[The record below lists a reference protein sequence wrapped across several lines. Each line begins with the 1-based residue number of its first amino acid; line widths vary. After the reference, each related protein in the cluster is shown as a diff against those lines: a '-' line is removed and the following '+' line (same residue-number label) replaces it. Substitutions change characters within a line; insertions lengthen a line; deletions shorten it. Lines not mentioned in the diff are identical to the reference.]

1 MSKNSR
7 KRARHNKAQKRVGL
21 TVGIIGAL
29 VAFAGACILAV
40 VLVCTS
46 WLQNLPDY
54 SNIDLYAKSGYST
67 IYASDRTTVLGK
79 ITLENRIEVA
89 RNEVS
94 DYVVNGT
101 VATEDERFYQHN
113 GVDIMGV
120 GRAVINNL
128 TGRAREGASTIT
140 QQLVRNTVL
149 LDEMSSI
156 TVERKVREMYIALKV
171 EQEYTKDQILMM
183 YLNVINYGD
192 GNYGIETAAQDYF
205 GCSASELTLAQS
217 AMLVGIP
224 QSPNA
229 NNPREHYD
237 TALERAHLVLRR
249 MLSNGYI
256 SQEEY
261 DQAVSEK
268 PKLYKHKSNEDN
280 FNSNLAPYFVD
291 YVKQLLQT
299 DEFNISE
306 LSQGGLSIYTTLD
319 PKAQKAANKAVKEGM
334 AQYDSDMDASLTS
347 IDPSTGNIVAMV
359 GGKNYKKNQFNLAT
373 QMSRQAGSS
382 FKTFTLIAAM
392 GEGVSPDTY
401 IDSSSPAEITPTW
414 TVSNSEGEGSGN
426 ITLRSATTYSVN
438 TVYARLAHGIGAQCI
453 VDTAKAMGITSE
465 LQPYE
470 SICLGAQGVNTLEM
484 ASAYATL
491 AAGGVYHKPT
501 AVLSVVDTRGNE
513 VYNSGVNEGEQVISA
528 AIAQEATNIL
538 KTVVEYGTGTS
549 ASLWCGQEAAGK
561 TGTSEN
567 GRDLWFCGITPQYS
581 TAVWSGYRE
590 EQSTYL
596 YGGSTCAPI
605 WRAYTDA
612 VLEGAE
618 LEEFP
623 TTDETVTYKDGW
635 DFAESYGSDDAY
647 DSEEEKAAEEETEEK
662 NASEESKEKD
672 NDSSGKTDN
681 NKKNDSSG
689 KKDSG
694 KIDPA
699 PKPTPDPEPDPDS
712 GTDEEG

>member
-1 MSKNSR
+1 MSKHSR
-7 KRARHNKAQKRVGL
+7 RRARHSKAQKRTGWLTGIVGAI
-21 TVGIIGAL
+21 VAL
-29 VAFAGACILAV
+29 VVGCVLAV
-40 VLVCTS
+40 VIACS
-46 WLQNLPDY
+46 AWLQNLPDY

-67 IYASDRTTVLGK
+67 IYAADRQTELAK

-89 RNEVS
+89 PNEVS
-94 DYVVNGT
+94 HYVLDGT
-101 VATEDERFYQHN
+101 VATEDERFYYHN
-113 GVDIMGV
+113 GVDLMGI
-120 GRAVINNL
+120 GRAVITNI
-128 TGRAREGASTIT
+128 TGSGREGASTIT

-149 LDEMSSI
+149 LDEMNDI

-183 YLNVINYGD
+183 YINVINYGD
-192 GNYGIETAAQDYF
+192 GNYGIETAAEDYF
-205 GCSASELTLAQS
+205 GCTANELTLAQA

-229 NNPREHYD
+229 NNPRQHYD
-237 TALERAHLVLRR
+237 VALERSHLVLNR
-249 MLSNGYI
+249 MLSNGKI

-261 DQAVSEK
+261 DQAMAEQ
-268 PKLYKHKSNEDN
+268 PKLYNPKNKKDKDD
-280 FNSNLAPYFVD
+280 SNLAPYFVD

-299 DEFNISE
+299 AEFNISE
-306 LSQGGLSIYTTLD
+306 LSQGGLAIYTTID
-319 PKAQKAANKAVKEGM
+319 PKAQKAANKAVKEAM
-334 AQYDSDMDASLTS
+334 AQKDSGLDASLTS

-359 GGKNYKKNQFNLAT
+359 GGKNYKKSQFNLAT

-382 FKTFTLIAAM
+382 FKTFALVAALS
-392 GEGVSPDTY
+392 EGVSPDTY
-401 IDSSSPAEITPTW
+401 IDSSSPAQITPTW
-414 TVSNSEGEGSGN
+414 TVKNSEGEGSGN

-438 TVYARLAHGIGAQCI
+438 TVYARLAHGIGAECI
-453 VDTAKAMGITSE
+453 VDTAHKMGITSE

-501 AVLSVVDTRGNE
+501 AVLQVVDIRGNE
-513 VYNSGVNEGEQVISA
+513 VYSAGVNQGEQVISA

-581 TAVWSGYRE
+581 TAVWCGYPE
-590 EQSTYL
+590 EKATGL
-596 YGGSTCAPI
+596 YGGSTCGPI

-612 VLEGAE
+612 VLEGQE
-618 LEEFP
+618 YESFP
-623 TTDETVTYKDGW
+623 QTDEKPTYKTGW
-635 DFAESYGSDDAY
+635 DFAESWGSDSATTNDGDDAKK
-647 DSEEEKAAEEETEEK
+647 DEEDDPTIDDTDVPGDDAEAEEP
-662 NASEESKEKD
+662 SKPD
-672 NDSSGKTDN
+672 T
-681 NKKNDSSG
+681 
-689 KKDSG
+689 
-694 KIDPA
+694 
-699 PKPTPDPEPDPDS
+699 KPSKPDKEPEPTPEPDE
-712 GTDEEG
+712 GEE

>member
-1 MSKNSR
+1 MSKHSR
-7 KRARHNKAQKRVGL
+7 RRARHSKAQKRTGWLTGIVGAI
-21 TVGIIGAL
+21 VAL
-29 VAFAGACILAV
+29 VVGCVLAV
-40 VLVCTS
+40 VIACS
-46 WLQNLPDY
+46 AWLQNLPDY

-67 IYASDRTTVLGK
+67 IYAADRQTELAR

-89 RNEVS
+89 PNEVS
-94 DYVVNGT
+94 HYVLDGT
-101 VATEDERFYQHN
+101 VATEDERFYYHN
-113 GVDIMGV
+113 GVDLMGI
-120 GRAVINNL
+120 GRAVITNI
-128 TGRAREGASTIT
+128 TGSGREGASTIT

-149 LDEMSSI
+149 LDEMNDI

-183 YLNVINYGD
+183 YINVINYGD
-192 GNYGIETAAQDYF
+192 GNYGIETAAEDYF
-205 GCSASELTLAQS
+205 GCTANELTLAQA

-229 NNPREHYD
+229 NNPRQHYD
-237 TALERAHLVLRR
+237 VALERSHLVLNR
-249 MLSNGYI
+249 MLSNGKI

-261 DQAVSEK
+261 DQAMAEQ
-268 PKLYKHKSNEDN
+268 PKLYNPKNKKDKDD
-280 FNSNLAPYFVD
+280 SNLAPYFVD

-299 DEFNISE
+299 EEFNISE
-306 LSQGGLSIYTTLD
+306 LSQGGLAIYTTID
-319 PKAQKAANKAVKEGM
+319 PKAQKAANKAVKEAM
-334 AQYDSDMDASLTS
+334 AQKDSGLDASLTS

-359 GGKNYKKNQFNLAT
+359 GGKNYKKSQFNLAT

-382 FKTFTLIAAM
+382 FKTFALVAALS
-392 GEGVSPDTY
+392 EGVSPDTY
-401 IDSSSPAEITPTW
+401 IDSTSPAQITPTW
-414 TVSNSEGEGSGN
+414 TVKNSEGEGSGN

-438 TVYARLAHGIGAQCI
+438 TVYARLAHGIGAECI
-453 VDTAKAMGITSE
+453 VDTAHKMGITSE

-501 AVLSVVDTRGNE
+501 AVLQVVDIRGNE
-513 VYNSGVNEGEQVISA
+513 VYSAGVNQGEQVISA

-581 TAVWSGYRE
+581 TAVWCGYPE
-590 EQSTYL
+590 EKATGL
-596 YGGSTCAPI
+596 YGGSTCGPI

-612 VLEGAE
+612 VLEGQE
-618 LEEFP
+618 YESFP
-623 TTDETVTYKDGW
+623 QTDEKPTYKTGW
-635 DFAESYGSDDAY
+635 DFAESWGSDSATTNDGDDA
-647 DSEEEKAAEEETEEK
+647 
-662 NASEESKEKD
+662 
-672 NDSSGKTDN
+672 
-681 NKKNDSSG
+681 
-689 KKDSG
+689 KKDEEDDPT
-694 KIDPA
+694 IDDTDVPGDDA
-699 PKPTPDPEPDPDS
+699 EVEEPSKPDSKPSKPDKEPEPTPEPDE
-712 GTDEEG
+712 GDE

>member
-647 DSEEEKAAEEETEEK
+647 DSEEEKAAEEEAEEK
-662 NASEESKEKD
+662 DASEESKEKD
-672 NDSSGKTDN
+672 DSSGKTDN
-681 NKKNDSSG
+681 DKKNDSSG

>member
-1 MSKNSR
+1 MSKHSR
-7 KRARHNKAQKRVGL
+7 RRARHSKAQKRTGWLTGIVGAI
-21 TVGIIGAL
+21 VAL
-29 VAFAGACILAV
+29 VVGCVLAV
-40 VLVCTS
+40 VIACS
-46 WLQNLPDY
+46 AWLQNLPDY

-67 IYASDRTTVLGK
+67 IYAADRQTELAK

-89 RNEVS
+89 PNEVS
-94 DYVVNGT
+94 RYVLDGT
-101 VATEDERFYQHN
+101 VATEDERFYYHN
-113 GVDIMGV
+113 GVDLMGI
-120 GRAVINNL
+120 GRAVL
-128 TGRAREGASTIT
+128 TNITGNGREGASTIT

-149 LDEMSSI
+149 LDEMNDI

-183 YLNVINYGD
+183 YINVINYGD
-192 GNYGIETAAQDYF
+192 GNYGIETAAEDYF
-205 GCSASELTLAQS
+205 GCTANELTLAQA

-229 NNPREHYD
+229 NNPRQHYD
-237 TALERAHLVLRR
+237 TALERSHLVLNR
-249 MLSNGYI
+249 MLSNGKI

-261 DQAVSEK
+261 DQAMAEK
-268 PKLYKHKSNEDN
+268 PKLYNPKNKKDKDD
-280 FNSNLAPYFVD
+280 SNLAPYFVD

-299 DEFNISE
+299 EEFNISE
-306 LSQGGLSIYTTLD
+306 LSQGGLAIYTTID
-319 PKAQKAANKAVKEGM
+319 PKAQKAANKAVKEAM
-334 AQYDSDMDASLTS
+334 AQKDSGLDASLTS

-359 GGKNYKKNQFNLAT
+359 GGKNYKKSQFNLAT

-382 FKTFTLIAAM
+382 FKTFALVAALS
-392 GEGVSPDTY
+392 EGVSPDTY
-401 IDSSSPAEITPTW
+401 IDSSSPAQITPTW
-414 TVSNSEGEGSGN
+414 TVKNSEGEGSGN

-438 TVYARLAHGIGAQCI
+438 TVYARLVHGIGAECI
-453 VDTAKAMGITSE
+453 VDTAHKMGITSE

-501 AVLSVVDTRGNE
+501 AVLQVVDIRGNE
-513 VYNSGVNEGEQVISA
+513 VYSAGVNQGEQVISA

-581 TAVWSGYRE
+581 TAVWCGYPE
-590 EQSTYL
+590 EKATGL
-596 YGGSTCAPI
+596 YGGSTCGPI

-612 VLEGAE
+612 VLEGQE
-618 LEEFP
+618 YKNFP
-623 TTDETVTYKDGW
+623 HTDEKPTYKTGW
-635 DFAESYGSDDAY
+635 DFAESWGSDSATTNDGDDAKK
-647 DSEEEKAAEEETEEK
+647 D
-662 NASEESKEKD
+662 EKD
-672 NDSSGKTDN
+672 DPTIDDTDVPG
-681 NKKNDSSG
+681 DDAEVEEPS
-689 KKDSG
+689 
-694 KIDPA
+694 
-699 PKPTPDPEPDPDS
+699 KPDTKPSKPDKDPEPAPEPDE
-712 GTDEEG
+712 GDE

>member
-1 MSKNSR
+1 MSKHSR
-7 KRARHNKAQKRVGL
+7 RRARHSKAQKRTGWLTGIVGAI
-21 TVGIIGAL
+21 VAL
-29 VAFAGACILAV
+29 VVGCVLAV
-40 VLVCTS
+40 VIACS
-46 WLQNLPDY
+46 AWLQNLPDY

-67 IYASDRTTVLGK
+67 IYAADRQTELAK

-89 RNEVS
+89 PNEVS
-94 DYVVNGT
+94 RYVLDGT
-101 VATEDERFYQHN
+101 VATEDERFYYHN
-113 GVDIMGV
+113 GVDLMGI
-120 GRAVINNL
+120 GRAVL
-128 TGRAREGASTIT
+128 TNITGNGREGASTIT

-149 LDEMSSI
+149 LDEMNDI

-183 YLNVINYGD
+183 YINVINYGD
-192 GNYGIETAAQDYF
+192 GNYGIETAAEDYF
-205 GCSASELTLAQS
+205 GCTANELTLAQA

-229 NNPREHYD
+229 NNPRQHYD
-237 TALERAHLVLRR
+237 TALERSHLVLNR
-249 MLSNGYI
+249 MLSNGKI

-261 DQAVSEK
+261 DQAMAEK
-268 PKLYKHKSNEDN
+268 PKLYNPKNKKDKDD
-280 FNSNLAPYFVD
+280 SNLAPYFVD

-299 DEFNISE
+299 EEFNISE
-306 LSQGGLSIYTTLD
+306 LSQGGLAIYTTID
-319 PKAQKAANKAVKEGM
+319 PKAQKAANKAVKEAM
-334 AQYDSDMDASLTS
+334 AQKDSGLDASLTS

-359 GGKNYKKNQFNLAT
+359 GGKNYKKSQFNLAT

-382 FKTFTLIAAM
+382 FKTFALVAALS
-392 GEGVSPDTY
+392 EGVSPDTY
-401 IDSSSPAEITPTW
+401 IDSSSPAQITPTW
-414 TVSNSEGEGSGN
+414 TVKNSEGEGSGN

-438 TVYARLAHGIGAQCI
+438 TVYARLAHGIGAECI
-453 VDTAKAMGITSE
+453 VDTAHKMGITSE

-501 AVLSVVDTRGNE
+501 AVLQVVDIRGNE
-513 VYNSGVNEGEQVISA
+513 VYSAGVNQGEQVISA

-581 TAVWSGYRE
+581 TAVWCGYPE
-590 EQSTYL
+590 EKATGL
-596 YGGSTCAPI
+596 YGGSTCGPI

-612 VLEGAE
+612 VLEGQE
-618 LEEFP
+618 HKSFP
-623 TTDETVTYKDGW
+623 HTDEKPTYKTGW
-635 DFAESYGSDDAY
+635 DFAESWGSDSATTNDGDDA
-647 DSEEEKAAEEETEEK
+647 
-662 NASEESKEKD
+662 
-672 NDSSGKTDN
+672 
-681 NKKNDSSG
+681 
-689 KKDSG
+689 KKDEEDDPT
-694 KIDPA
+694 IDDTDVPGDDA
-699 PKPTPDPEPDPDS
+699 EVEEPSKPDTKPSKPDKDPEPAPEPDE
-712 GTDEEG
+712 GDE

>member
-1 MSKNSR
+1 MSKHSR
-7 KRARHNKAQKRVGL
+7 RRARHSKAQKRTGWLTGIVGAI
-21 TVGIIGAL
+21 VAL
-29 VAFAGACILAV
+29 VVGCVLAV
-40 VLVCTS
+40 VIACS
-46 WLQNLPDY
+46 AWLQNLPDY

-67 IYASDRTTVLGK
+67 IYAADRQTELAK

-89 RNEVS
+89 PNEVS
-94 DYVVNGT
+94 RYVLDGT
-101 VATEDERFYQHN
+101 VATEDERFYYHN
-113 GVDIMGV
+113 GVDLMGI
-120 GRAVINNL
+120 GRAVL
-128 TGRAREGASTIT
+128 TNITGSGREGASTIT

-149 LDEMSSI
+149 LDEMNDI

-183 YLNVINYGD
+183 YINVINYGD
-192 GNYGIETAAQDYF
+192 GNYGIETAAEDYF
-205 GCSASELTLAQS
+205 GCTANELTLAQA

-229 NNPREHYD
+229 NNPRQHYD
-237 TALERAHLVLRR
+237 TALERSHLVLNR
-249 MLSNGYI
+249 MLSNGKI

-261 DQAVSEK
+261 DQAMAEK
-268 PKLYKHKSNEDN
+268 PKLYNPKNKKDKDD
-280 FNSNLAPYFVD
+280 SNLAPYFVD

-299 DEFNISE
+299 EEFNISE
-306 LSQGGLSIYTTLD
+306 LSQGGLAIYTTID
-319 PKAQKAANKAVKEGM
+319 PKAQKAANKAVKEAM
-334 AQYDSDMDASLTS
+334 AQKDSGLDASLTS

-359 GGKNYKKNQFNLAT
+359 GGKNYKKSQFNLAT

-382 FKTFTLIAAM
+382 FKTFALVAALT
-392 GEGVSPDTY
+392 EGVSPDTY
-401 IDSSSPAEITPTW
+401 IDSSSPAQITPTW
-414 TVSNSEGEGSGN
+414 TVKNSEGEGNGN

-438 TVYARLAHGIGAQCI
+438 TVYARLAHGIGAECI
-453 VDTAKAMGITSE
+453 VDTAHKMGITSE

-501 AVLSVVDTRGNE
+501 AVLQVVDIRGNE
-513 VYNSGVNEGEQVISA
+513 VYSAGVNQGEQVISA

-581 TAVWSGYRE
+581 TAVWCGYPE
-590 EQSTYL
+590 EKATGL
-596 YGGSTCAPI
+596 YGGSTCGPI

-612 VLEGAE
+612 VLEGQE
-618 LEEFP
+618 HKSFP
-623 TTDETVTYKDGW
+623 HTDEKPTYKTGW
-635 DFAESYGSDDAY
+635 DFAESWGSDSATTNDGDDA
-647 DSEEEKAAEEETEEK
+647 
-662 NASEESKEKD
+662 
-672 NDSSGKTDN
+672 
-681 NKKNDSSG
+681 
-689 KKDSG
+689 KKDEEDDPT
-694 KIDPA
+694 IDDTDVPGDDA
-699 PKPTPDPEPDPDS
+699 EVEEPSKPDTKPSKPDKDPEPAPEPDE
-712 GTDEEG
+712 GDE

>member
-1 MSKNSR
+1 MSKHSR
-7 KRARHNKAQKRVGL
+7 RRARHSKAQKRTGWLTGIVGAI
-21 TVGIIGAL
+21 VAL
-29 VAFAGACILAV
+29 VVGCVLAV
-40 VLVCTS
+40 VIACS
-46 WLQNLPDY
+46 AWLQNLPDY

-67 IYASDRTTVLGK
+67 IYAADRQTELAK

-89 RNEVS
+89 PNEVS
-94 DYVVNGT
+94 RYVLDGT
-101 VATEDERFYQHN
+101 VATEDERFYYHN
-113 GVDIMGV
+113 GVDLMGI
-120 GRAVINNL
+120 GRAVL
-128 TGRAREGASTIT
+128 TNITGSGREGASTIT

-149 LDEMSSI
+149 LDEMNDI

-183 YLNVINYGD
+183 YINVINYGD
-192 GNYGIETAAQDYF
+192 GNYGIETAAEDYF
-205 GCSASELTLAQS
+205 GCTANELTLAQA

-229 NNPREHYD
+229 NNPRQHYD
-237 TALERAHLVLRR
+237 TALERSHLVLNR
-249 MLSNGYI
+249 MLSNGKI

-261 DQAVSEK
+261 DQAMAEK
-268 PKLYKHKSNEDN
+268 PKLYNPKNKKDKDD
-280 FNSNLAPYFVD
+280 SNLAPYFVD

-299 DEFNISE
+299 EEFNISE
-306 LSQGGLSIYTTLD
+306 LSQGGLAIYTTID
-319 PKAQKAANKAVKEGM
+319 PKAQKAANKAVKEAM
-334 AQYDSDMDASLTS
+334 AQKDSGLDASLTS

-359 GGKNYKKNQFNLAT
+359 GGKNYKKSQFNLAT

-382 FKTFTLIAAM
+382 FKTFALVAALS
-392 GEGVSPDTY
+392 EGVSPDTY
-401 IDSSSPAEITPTW
+401 IDSSSPAQITPTW
-414 TVSNSEGEGSGN
+414 TVKNSEGEGSGN

-438 TVYARLAHGIGAQCI
+438 TVYARLAHGIGAECI
-453 VDTAKAMGITSE
+453 VDTAHKMGITSE

-501 AVLSVVDTRGNE
+501 AVLQVVDIRGNE
-513 VYNSGVNEGEQVISA
+513 VYSAGVNQGEQVISA

-581 TAVWSGYRE
+581 TAVWCGYPE
-590 EQSTYL
+590 EKATGL
-596 YGGSTCAPI
+596 YGGSTCGPI

-612 VLEGAE
+612 VLEGQE
-618 LEEFP
+618 YKSFP
-623 TTDETVTYKDGW
+623 HTDEKPTYKTGW
-635 DFAESYGSDDAY
+635 DFAESWGSDSATTNDGDDAKK
-647 DSEEEKAAEEETEEK
+647 D
-662 NASEESKEKD
+662 EKD
-672 NDSSGKTDN
+672 DPTIDDTDVPG
-681 NKKNDSSG
+681 DDAEVEEPS
-689 KKDSG
+689 
-694 KIDPA
+694 
-699 PKPTPDPEPDPDS
+699 KPDTKPSKPDKDPEPAPEPDE
-712 GTDEEG
+712 GDE

>member
-1 MSKNSR
+1 MSKHSR
-7 KRARHNKAQKRVGL
+7 RRARHSKAQKRTGWLTGIVGAI
-21 TVGIIGAL
+21 VAL
-29 VAFAGACILAV
+29 VVGCVLAV
-40 VLVCTS
+40 VIACS
-46 WLQNLPDY
+46 AWLQNLPDY

-67 IYASDRTTVLGK
+67 IYAADRQTELAR

-89 RNEVS
+89 PNEVS
-94 DYVVNGT
+94 HYVLDGT
-101 VATEDERFYQHN
+101 VATEDERFYYHN
-113 GVDIMGV
+113 GVDLMGI
-120 GRAVINNL
+120 GRAVITNI
-128 TGRAREGASTIT
+128 TGSGREGASTIT

-149 LDEMSSI
+149 LDEMNDI

-183 YLNVINYGD
+183 YINVINYGD
-192 GNYGIETAAQDYF
+192 GNYGIETAAEDYF
-205 GCSASELTLAQS
+205 GCTANELTLAQA

-229 NNPREHYD
+229 NNPRQHYD
-237 TALERAHLVLRR
+237 VALERSHLVLNR
-249 MLSNGYI
+249 MLSNGKI

-261 DQAVSEK
+261 DQAMAEQ
-268 PKLYKHKSNEDN
+268 PKLYNPKNKKDKDD
-280 FNSNLAPYFVD
+280 SNLAPYFVD

-299 DEFNISE
+299 EEFNISE
-306 LSQGGLSIYTTLD
+306 LSQGGLAIYTTID
-319 PKAQKAANKAVKEGM
+319 PKAQKAANKAVKEAM
-334 AQYDSDMDASLTS
+334 AQKDSGLDASLTS

-359 GGKNYKKNQFNLAT
+359 GGKNYKKSQFNLAT

-382 FKTFTLIAAM
+382 FKTFALVAALS
-392 GEGVSPDTY
+392 EGVSPDTY
-401 IDSSSPAEITPTW
+401 IDSSSPAQITPTW
-414 TVSNSEGEGSGN
+414 TVKNSEGEGSGN

-438 TVYARLAHGIGAQCI
+438 TVYARLAHGIGAECI
-453 VDTAKAMGITSE
+453 VDTAHKMGITSE

-501 AVLSVVDTRGNE
+501 AVLQVVDIRGNE
-513 VYNSGVNEGEQVISA
+513 VYSAGVNQGEQVISA

-581 TAVWSGYRE
+581 TAVWCGYPE
-590 EQSTYL
+590 EKATGL
-596 YGGSTCAPI
+596 YGGSTCGPI

-612 VLEGAE
+612 VLEGQE
-618 LEEFP
+618 YKSFP
-623 TTDETVTYKDGW
+623 HTDETPTYKTGW
-635 DFAESYGSDDAY
+635 DFAESWGSDNATTSDGDDA
-647 DSEEEKAAEEETEEK
+647 
-662 NASEESKEKD
+662 
-672 NDSSGKTDN
+672 
-681 NKKNDSSG
+681 
-689 KKDSG
+689 KKDEEDDPT
-694 KIDPA
+694 IDDTDVPGDDA
-699 PKPTPDPEPDPDS
+699 EIEEPSKPDTKPSKPDTDPEPAPEPDE
-712 GTDEEG
+712 GEE

>member
-1 MSKNSR
+1 MSKSSR
-7 KRARHNKAQKRVGL
+7 KRARHNKAPRRTGML
-21 TVGIIGAL
+21 VGILGAA
-29 VAFAGACILAV
+29 VAFVAACAFAV
-40 VLVCTS
+40 VLVCSS

-67 IYASDRTTVLGK
+67 IYASDRTTVLAK

-113 GVDIMGV
+113 GVDVMGV
-120 GRAVINNL
+120 GRAVVNNL
-128 TGRAREGASTIT
+128 TGSAREGASTIT

-149 LDEMSSI
+149 LDEMNSI

-205 GCSASELTLAQS
+205 GCSASELTLAQA

-237 TALERAHLVLRR
+237 TALERSHLVLRR

-268 PKLYKHKSNEDN
+268 PKLYNHKKDKSDV
-280 FNSNLAPYFVD
+280 NSNLAPYFVD

-299 DEFNISE
+299 TEFNISE

-319 PKAQKAANKAVKEGM
+319 VKAQKAANKAVKEGM
-334 AQYDSDMDASLTS
+334 SDYDSAMDASLTS

-382 FKTFTLIAAM
+382 FKTFALIAAM
-392 GEGVSPDTY
+392 SEGVSPDTY

-426 ITLRSATTYSVN
+426 ISLRSATTYSVN

-453 VDTAKAMGITSE
+453 VDTAKKMGITSD
-465 LQPYE
+465 LQPFE

-513 VYNSGVNEGEQVISA
+513 VYSAGVNEGEQVISA

-549 ASLWCGQEAAGK
+549 AALWSGQTAAGK

-590 EQSTYL
+590 EKSTGL
-596 YGGSTCAPI
+596 YGGSVCAPI

-623 TTDETVTYKDGW
+623 TTNETVTYKDGW
-635 DFAESYGSDDAY
+635 DFAQGWGSDDAY
-647 DSEEEKAAEEETEEK
+647 DSSGDDYDEDYDEGSD
-662 NASEESKEKD
+662 SE
-672 NDSSGKTDN
+672 DSSSKSDE
-681 NKKNDSSG
+681 
-689 KKDSG
+689 KDSG
-694 KIDPA
+694 SSSKKDNSSSKKDNGKVDPA
-699 PKPTPDPEPDPDS
+699 PEPDPEPSPD
-712 GTDEEG
+712 TDGGEDA

>member
-1 MSKNSR
+1 MSKHSR
-7 KRARHNKAQKRVGL
+7 KRARHNKAQKRTGL
-21 TVGIIGAL
+21 IVGILGAF
-29 VAFAGACILAV
+29 VALMAACVFAV
-40 VLVCTS
+40 VMVCST
-46 WLQNLPDY
+46 WLQDLPDY
-54 SNIDLYAKSGYST
+54 SNLDLYSKSGYST
-67 IYASDRTTVLGK
+67 IYASDRTTVLAK

-113 GVDIMGV
+113 GVDIMGI
-120 GRAVINNL
+120 GRAVINNV
-128 TGRAREGASTIT
+128 TGSSREGASTIT

-149 LDEMSSI
+149 LDEMNSI

-205 GCSASELTLAQS
+205 GCSANELTLAQA

-237 TALERAHLVLRR
+237 TALERSHLVLRR

-256 SQEEY
+256 SQDEY

-268 PKLYKHKSNEDN
+268 PQLYKHKSNEDN
-280 FNSNLAPYFVD
+280 INTNLAPYFVD

-299 DEFNISE
+299 SEFNISE

-319 PKAQKAANKAVKEGM
+319 VKAQKAANKAVKEGM

-382 FKTFTLIAAM
+382 FKTFALIAAM
-392 GEGVSPDTY
+392 SEGVSPDTY
-401 IDSSSPAEITPTW
+401 IDSSSPAQITPTW

-453 VDTAKAMGITSE
+453 VDTAKKMGITSD
-465 LQPYE
+465 LQPFE

-513 VYNSGVNEGEQVISA
+513 VYSAGVNEGEQVISA

-549 ASLWCGQEAAGK
+549 AALWCGQEAAGK

-590 EQSTYL
+590 ETSTGL

-605 WRAYTDA
+605 WRAYMDA

-623 TTDETVTYKDGW
+623 TTNETVTYKDGW
-635 DFAESYGSDDAY
+635 DFAESWGSDSAY
-647 DSEEEKAAEEETEEK
+647 DSNDED
-662 NASEESKEKD
+662 SDEESDSSDSDSDSSSKKDSDSSSKD
-672 NDSSGKTDN
+672 NDSGGKKD
-681 NKKNDSSG
+681 DSSG
-689 KKDSG
+689 KV
-694 KIDPA
+694 DPA
-699 PKPTPDPEPDPDS
+699 PTPDPEPSPNPDS
-712 GTDEEG
+712 GDEDGA

>member
-1 MSKNSR
+1 MSKHSR
-7 KRARHNKAQKRVGL
+7 RRARHSKAQKRTGWLTGIVGAI
-21 TVGIIGAL
+21 VAL
-29 VAFAGACILAV
+29 VVGCVLAV
-40 VLVCTS
+40 VIACS
-46 WLQNLPDY
+46 AWLQNLPDY

-67 IYASDRTTVLGK
+67 IYAADRQTELAK

-89 RNEVS
+89 PNEVS
-94 DYVVNGT
+94 RYVLDGT
-101 VATEDERFYQHN
+101 VATEDERFYYHN
-113 GVDIMGV
+113 GVDLMGI
-120 GRAVINNL
+120 GRAVL
-128 TGRAREGASTIT
+128 TNITGSGREGASTIT

-149 LDEMSSI
+149 LDEMNDI

-183 YLNVINYGD
+183 YINVINYGD
-192 GNYGIETAAQDYF
+192 GNYGIETAAEDYF
-205 GCSASELTLAQS
+205 GCTANELTLAQA

-229 NNPREHYD
+229 NNPRQHYD
-237 TALERAHLVLRR
+237 TALERSHLVLNR
-249 MLSNGYI
+249 MLSNGKI

-261 DQAVSEK
+261 DQAMAEK
-268 PKLYKHKSNEDN
+268 PKLYNPKNKKDKDD
-280 FNSNLAPYFVD
+280 SNLAPYFVD

-299 DEFNISE
+299 EEFNISE
-306 LSQGGLSIYTTLD
+306 LSQGGLAIYTTID
-319 PKAQKAANKAVKEGM
+319 PKAQKAANKAVKEAM
-334 AQYDSDMDASLTS
+334 AQKDSGLDASLTS

-359 GGKNYKKNQFNLAT
+359 GGKNYKKSQFNLAT

-382 FKTFTLIAAM
+382 FKTFALVAALT
-392 GEGVSPDTY
+392 EGVSPDTY
-401 IDSSSPAEITPTW
+401 IDSSSPAQITPTW
-414 TVSNSEGEGSGN
+414 TVKNSEGEGSGN

-438 TVYARLAHGIGAQCI
+438 TVYARLAHGIGAECI
-453 VDTAKAMGITSE
+453 VDTAHKMGITSE

-501 AVLSVVDTRGNE
+501 AVLQVVDICGNE
-513 VYNSGVNEGEQVISA
+513 VYSAGVNQGEQVISA

-581 TAVWSGYRE
+581 TAVWCGYPE
-590 EQSTYL
+590 EKATGL
-596 YGGSTCAPI
+596 YGGSTCGPI

-612 VLEGAE
+612 VLEGQE
-618 LEEFP
+618 YKSFP
-623 TTDETVTYKDGW
+623 HTDEKPTYKTGW
-635 DFAESYGSDDAY
+635 DFAESWGSDSATTNDGDDA
-647 DSEEEKAAEEETEEK
+647 
-662 NASEESKEKD
+662 
-672 NDSSGKTDN
+672 
-681 NKKNDSSG
+681 
-689 KKDSG
+689 KKDEEDDPT
-694 KIDPA
+694 IDDTDVPGDDA
-699 PKPTPDPEPDPDS
+699 EVEEPSKPDTKPSKPDKDPEPAPEPDE
-712 GTDEEG
+712 GDE

>member
-1 MSKNSR
+1 MSKHSR
-7 KRARHNKAQKRVGL
+7 RRARHSKAQKRTGWLTGIVGAI
-21 TVGIIGAL
+21 VAL
-29 VAFAGACILAV
+29 VVGCVLAV
-40 VLVCTS
+40 VIACS
-46 WLQNLPDY
+46 AWLQNLPDY

-67 IYASDRTTVLGK
+67 IYAADRQTELAK

-89 RNEVS
+89 PNEVS
-94 DYVVNGT
+94 RYVLDGT
-101 VATEDERFYQHN
+101 VATEDERFYYHN
-113 GVDIMGV
+113 GVDLMGI
-120 GRAVINNL
+120 GRAVL
-128 TGRAREGASTIT
+128 TNITGNGREGASTIT

-149 LDEMSSI
+149 LDEMNDI

-183 YLNVINYGD
+183 YINVINYGD
-192 GNYGIETAAQDYF
+192 GNYGIETAAEDYF
-205 GCSASELTLAQS
+205 GCTANELTLAQA

-229 NNPREHYD
+229 NNPRQHYD
-237 TALERAHLVLRR
+237 TALERSHLVLNR
-249 MLSNGYI
+249 MLSNGKI

-261 DQAVSEK
+261 DQAMAEK
-268 PKLYKHKSNEDN
+268 PKLYNPKNKKDKDD
-280 FNSNLAPYFVD
+280 SNLAPYFVD

-299 DEFNISE
+299 EEFNISE
-306 LSQGGLSIYTTLD
+306 LSQGGLAIYTTID
-319 PKAQKAANKAVKEGM
+319 PKAQKAANKAVKEAM
-334 AQYDSDMDASLTS
+334 AQKDSGLDASLTS

-359 GGKNYKKNQFNLAT
+359 GGKNYKKSQFNLAT

-382 FKTFTLIAAM
+382 FKTFALVAALS
-392 GEGVSPDTY
+392 EGVSPDTY
-401 IDSSSPAEITPTW
+401 IDSSSPAQITPTW
-414 TVSNSEGEGSGN
+414 TVKNSEGEGSGN

-438 TVYARLAHGIGAQCI
+438 TVYARLVHGIGAECI
-453 VDTAKAMGITSE
+453 VDTAHKMGITSE

-501 AVLSVVDTRGNE
+501 AVLQVVDIRGNE
-513 VYNSGVNEGEQVISA
+513 VYSAGVNQGEQVISA

-581 TAVWSGYRE
+581 TAVWCGYPE
-590 EQSTYL
+590 EKATGL
-596 YGGSTCAPI
+596 YGGSTCGPI

-612 VLEGAE
+612 VLEGQE
-618 LEEFP
+618 YKSFP
-623 TTDETVTYKDGW
+623 HTDEKPTYKTGW
-635 DFAESYGSDDAY
+635 DFAESWGSDSATTNDGDDAKK
-647 DSEEEKAAEEETEEK
+647 D
-662 NASEESKEKD
+662 EKD
-672 NDSSGKTDN
+672 DPTIDDTDVPG
-681 NKKNDSSG
+681 DDAEVEEPS
-689 KKDSG
+689 
-694 KIDPA
+694 
-699 PKPTPDPEPDPDS
+699 KPDTKPSKPDKDPEPAPEPDE
-712 GTDEEG
+712 GDE

>member
-1 MSKNSR
+1 MSKHSR
-7 KRARHNKAQKRVGL
+7 RRARHSKAQKRTGWLTGIVGAI
-21 TVGIIGAL
+21 VAL
-29 VAFAGACILAV
+29 VVGCVLAV
-40 VLVCTS
+40 VIACS
-46 WLQNLPDY
+46 AWLQNLPDY

-67 IYASDRTTVLGK
+67 IYAADRQTELAK

-89 RNEVS
+89 PNEVS
-94 DYVVNGT
+94 RYVLDGT
-101 VATEDERFYQHN
+101 VATEDERFYYHN
-113 GVDIMGV
+113 GVDLMGI
-120 GRAVINNL
+120 GRAVL
-128 TGRAREGASTIT
+128 TNITGSGREGASTIT

-149 LDEMSSI
+149 LDEMNDI

-183 YLNVINYGD
+183 YINVINYGD
-192 GNYGIETAAQDYF
+192 GNYGIETAAEDYF
-205 GCSASELTLAQS
+205 GCTANELTLAQA

-229 NNPREHYD
+229 NNPRQHYD
-237 TALERAHLVLRR
+237 TALERSHLVLNR
-249 MLSNGYI
+249 MLSNGKI

-261 DQAVSEK
+261 DQAMAEK
-268 PKLYKHKSNEDN
+268 PKLYNPKNKKDKDD
-280 FNSNLAPYFVD
+280 SNLAPYFVD

-299 DEFNISE
+299 EEFNISE
-306 LSQGGLSIYTTLD
+306 LSQGGLAIYTTID
-319 PKAQKAANKAVKEGM
+319 PKAQKAANKAVKEAM
-334 AQYDSDMDASLTS
+334 AQKDSGLDASLTS

-359 GGKNYKKNQFNLAT
+359 GGKNYKKSQFNLAT

-382 FKTFTLIAAM
+382 FKTFALVAALS
-392 GEGVSPDTY
+392 EGVSPDTY
-401 IDSSSPAEITPTW
+401 IDSSSPAQITPTW
-414 TVSNSEGEGSGN
+414 TVKNSEGEGSGN

-438 TVYARLAHGIGAQCI
+438 TVYARLAHGIGAECI
-453 VDTAKAMGITSE
+453 VDTAHKMGITSE

-501 AVLSVVDTRGNE
+501 AVLQVVDIRGNE
-513 VYNSGVNEGEQVISA
+513 VYSAGVNQGEQVISA

-581 TAVWSGYRE
+581 TAVWCGYPE
-590 EQSTYL
+590 EKATGL
-596 YGGSTCAPI
+596 YGGSTCGPI

-612 VLEGAE
+612 VLEGQE
-618 LEEFP
+618 YKSFP
-623 TTDETVTYKDGW
+623 HTDEKPTYKTGW
-635 DFAESYGSDDAY
+635 DFAESWGSDSATTNDGDDA
-647 DSEEEKAAEEETEEK
+647 
-662 NASEESKEKD
+662 
-672 NDSSGKTDN
+672 
-681 NKKNDSSG
+681 
-689 KKDSG
+689 KKDEEDDPT
-694 KIDPA
+694 IDDTDVPGDDA
-699 PKPTPDPEPDPDS
+699 EVEEPSKPDTKPSKPDKDPEPAPEPDE
-712 GTDEEG
+712 GDE

>member
-1 MSKNSR
+1 MSKHSR
-7 KRARHNKAQKRVGL
+7 RRARHSKAQKRTGWLTGIVGAI
-21 TVGIIGAL
+21 VAL
-29 VAFAGACILAV
+29 VVGCVLAV
-40 VLVCTS
+40 VIACS
-46 WLQNLPDY
+46 AWLQNLPDY

-67 IYASDRTTVLGK
+67 IYAADRQTELAK

-89 RNEVS
+89 PNEVS
-94 DYVVNGT
+94 RYVLDGT
-101 VATEDERFYQHN
+101 VATEDERFYYHN
-113 GVDIMGV
+113 GVDLMGI
-120 GRAVINNL
+120 GRAVL
-128 TGRAREGASTIT
+128 TNITGSGREGASTIT

-149 LDEMSSI
+149 LDEMNDI

-183 YLNVINYGD
+183 YINVINYGD
-192 GNYGIETAAQDYF
+192 GNYGIETAAEDYF
-205 GCSASELTLAQS
+205 GCTANELTLAQA

-229 NNPREHYD
+229 NNPRQHYD
-237 TALERAHLVLRR
+237 TALERSHLVLNR
-249 MLSNGYI
+249 MLSNGKI

-261 DQAVSEK
+261 DQAMAEK
-268 PKLYKHKSNEDN
+268 PKLYNPKNKKDKDD
-280 FNSNLAPYFVD
+280 SNLAPYFVD

-299 DEFNISE
+299 EEFNISE
-306 LSQGGLSIYTTLD
+306 LSQGGLAIYTTID
-319 PKAQKAANKAVKEGM
+319 PKAQKAANKAVKEAM
-334 AQYDSDMDASLTS
+334 AQKDSGLDASLTS

-359 GGKNYKKNQFNLAT
+359 GGKNYKKSQFNLAT

-382 FKTFTLIAAM
+382 FKTFALVAALT
-392 GEGVSPDTY
+392 EGVSPDTY
-401 IDSSSPAEITPTW
+401 IDSSSPAQITPTW
-414 TVSNSEGEGSGN
+414 TVKNSEGEGSGN

-438 TVYARLAHGIGAQCI
+438 TVYARLAHGIGAECI
-453 VDTAKAMGITSE
+453 VDTAHKMGITSE

-501 AVLSVVDTRGNE
+501 AVLQVVDIRGNE
-513 VYNSGVNEGEQVISA
+513 VYSAGVNQGEQVISA

-581 TAVWSGYRE
+581 TAVWCGYPE
-590 EQSTYL
+590 EKATGL
-596 YGGSTCAPI
+596 YGGSTCGPI

-612 VLEGAE
+612 VLEGQE
-618 LEEFP
+618 HKSFP
-623 TTDETVTYKDGW
+623 HTDEKPTYKTGW
-635 DFAESYGSDDAY
+635 DFAESWGSDSATTNDGDDA
-647 DSEEEKAAEEETEEK
+647 
-662 NASEESKEKD
+662 
-672 NDSSGKTDN
+672 
-681 NKKNDSSG
+681 
-689 KKDSG
+689 KKDEEDDPT
-694 KIDPA
+694 IDDTDVPGDDA
-699 PKPTPDPEPDPDS
+699 EVEEPSKPDTKPSKPDKDPEPAPEPDE
-712 GTDEEG
+712 GDE

>member
-1 MSKNSR
+1 MSKHSR
-7 KRARHNKAQKRVGL
+7 RRARHSKAQKRTGWLTGIVGAI
-21 TVGIIGAL
+21 VAL
-29 VAFAGACILAV
+29 VVGCVLAV
-40 VLVCTS
+40 VIACS
-46 WLQNLPDY
+46 AWLQNLPDY

-67 IYASDRTTVLGK
+67 IYAADRQTELAK

-89 RNEVS
+89 PNEVS
-94 DYVVNGT
+94 RYVLDGT
-101 VATEDERFYQHN
+101 VATEDERFYYHN
-113 GVDIMGV
+113 GVDLMGI
-120 GRAVINNL
+120 GRAVITNI
-128 TGRAREGASTIT
+128 TGSGREGASTIT

-149 LDEMSSI
+149 LDEMNDI

-183 YLNVINYGD
+183 YINVINYGD
-192 GNYGIETAAQDYF
+192 GNYGIETAAEDYF
-205 GCSASELTLAQS
+205 GCTANELTLAQA

-229 NNPREHYD
+229 NNPRQHYD
-237 TALERAHLVLRR
+237 TALERSHLVLNR
-249 MLSNGYI
+249 MLSNGKI

-261 DQAVSEK
+261 DQAMAEK
-268 PKLYKHKSNEDN
+268 PKLYNPKNKKDKDD
-280 FNSNLAPYFVD
+280 SNLAPYFVD

-299 DEFNISE
+299 EEFNISE
-306 LSQGGLSIYTTLD
+306 LSQGGLAIYTTID
-319 PKAQKAANKAVKEGM
+319 PKAQKAANKAVKEAM
-334 AQYDSDMDASLTS
+334 AQKDSGLDASLTS

-359 GGKNYKKNQFNLAT
+359 GGKNYKKSQFNLAT

-382 FKTFTLIAAM
+382 FKTFALVAALS
-392 GEGVSPDTY
+392 EGVSPDTY
-401 IDSSSPAEITPTW
+401 IDSSSPAQITPTW
-414 TVSNSEGEGSGN
+414 TVKNSEGEGSGN

-438 TVYARLAHGIGAQCI
+438 TVYARLAHGIGAECI
-453 VDTAKAMGITSE
+453 VDTAHKMGITSE

-501 AVLSVVDTRGNE
+501 AVLQVVDIRGNE
-513 VYNSGVNEGEQVISA
+513 VYSAGVNQGEQVISA

-581 TAVWSGYRE
+581 TAVWCGYPE
-590 EQSTYL
+590 EKATGL
-596 YGGSTCAPI
+596 YGGSTCGPI

-612 VLEGAE
+612 VLEGQE
-618 LEEFP
+618 HKSFP
-623 TTDETVTYKDGW
+623 HTDEKPTYKTGW
-635 DFAESYGSDDAY
+635 DFAESWGSDSATTNDGDDAKK
-647 DSEEEKAAEEETEEK
+647 D
-662 NASEESKEKD
+662 EKD
-672 NDSSGKTDN
+672 DPTIDDTDVPG
-681 NKKNDSSG
+681 DDAEVEEPS
-689 KKDSG
+689 
-694 KIDPA
+694 
-699 PKPTPDPEPDPDS
+699 KPDTKPSKPDKDPEPAPEPDE
-712 GTDEEG
+712 GDE

>member
-1 MSKNSR
+1 MSKLSR
-7 KRARHNKAQKRVGL
+7 RRARHAKAQKRTGWIAGIVGA
-21 TVGIIGAL
+21 IIAL
-29 VAFAGACILAV
+29 VAACALAV
-40 VLVCTS
+40 VIVCST

-67 IYASDRTTVLGK
+67 IYAADRQTELAK
-79 ITLENRIEVA
+79 ITLENRVEVA

-94 DYVVNGT
+94 DYVLDGT
-101 VATEDERFYQHN
+101 VATEDERFYSHN
-113 GVDIMGV
+113 GVDLMGI
-120 GRAVINNL
+120 GRALL
-128 TGRAREGASTIT
+128 TNITGSGREGASTIT

-183 YLNVINYGD
+183 YINVINYGD
-192 GNYGIETAAQDYF
+192 GNYGIETAAEDYF
-205 GCSASELTLAQS
+205 GCSASELTLAQA

-237 TALERAHLVLRR
+237 AALERSHLVLSR
-249 MLSNGYI
+249 MLSNGKI
-256 SQEEY
+256 TQEEY
-261 DQAVSEK
+261 DQAMAEK
-268 PKLYKHKSNEDN
+268 PKLYNPKNKKDKD
-280 FNSNLAPYFVD
+280 NSNLAPYFVD

-299 DEFNISE
+299 KEFNISE
-306 LSQGGLSIYTTLD
+306 LSQGGLAIYTTLD
-319 PKAQKAANKAVKEGM
+319 VKAQKAANKAVKQAM
-334 AQYDSDMDASLTS
+334 AEKDSDMDASLTS

-382 FKTFTLIAAM
+382 FKTFALVAAM
-392 GEGVSPDTY
+392 SEGVSPDTY
-401 IDSSSPAEITPTW
+401 IDSSSPAQITPTW
-414 TVSNSEGEGSGN
+414 TVKNSEGEGGGN

-438 TVYARLAHGIGAQCI
+438 TVYARLAHGIGAECI
-453 VDTAKAMGITSE
+453 VDTAHKMGITSD

-501 AVLSVVDTRGNE
+501 AVLQVIDVRGNE
-513 VYNSGVNEGEQVISA
+513 VYNAGVNEGEQVISE
-528 AIAQEATNIL
+528 AIAQETTNIL
-538 KTVVEYGTGTS
+538 KTVIEYGTGTS

-567 GRDLWFCGITPQYS
+567 GRDLWFCGYTPQYS

-590 EQSTYL
+590 EKATGM
-596 YGGSTCAPI
+596 YGGSTCGPI

-612 VLEGAE
+612 MLEGRE
-618 LEEFP
+618 LQEFP
-623 TTDETVTYKDGW
+623 TTDEKPVYKDGW
-635 DFAESYGSDDAY
+635 KFAESWGSDTGYY
-647 DSEEEKAAEEETEEK
+647 DDGDDDDYS
-662 NASEESKEKD
+662 NDDESA
-672 NDSSGKTDN
+672 DSSSDGESADEPTIDKPS
-681 NKKNDSSG
+681 KSDS
-689 KKDSG
+689 K
-694 KIDPA
+694 PA
-699 PKPTPDPEPDPDS
+699 KEPDPKPDS
-712 GTDEEG
+712 DADDSDEEA

>member
-1 MSKNSR
+1 MSKHSR
-7 KRARHNKAQKRVGL
+7 RRARHSKAQKRTGWLTGIVGAI
-21 TVGIIGAL
+21 VAL
-29 VAFAGACILAV
+29 VVGCVLAV
-40 VLVCTS
+40 VIACS
-46 WLQNLPDY
+46 AWLQNLPDY

-67 IYASDRTTVLGK
+67 IYAADRQTELAK

-89 RNEVS
+89 PNEVS
-94 DYVVNGT
+94 RYVLDGT
-101 VATEDERFYQHN
+101 VATEDERFYYHN
-113 GVDIMGV
+113 GVDLMGI
-120 GRAVINNL
+120 GRAVL
-128 TGRAREGASTIT
+128 TNITGSGREGASTIT

-149 LDEMSSI
+149 LDEMNDI

-183 YLNVINYGD
+183 YINVINYGD
-192 GNYGIETAAQDYF
+192 GNYGIETAAEDYF
-205 GCSASELTLAQS
+205 GCTANELTLAQA

-229 NNPREHYD
+229 NNPRQHYD
-237 TALERAHLVLRR
+237 TALERSHLVLNR
-249 MLSNGYI
+249 MLSNGKI

-261 DQAVSEK
+261 DQAMAEK
-268 PKLYKHKSNEDN
+268 PKLYNPKNKKDKDD
-280 FNSNLAPYFVD
+280 SNLAPYFVD

-299 DEFNISE
+299 EEFNISE
-306 LSQGGLSIYTTLD
+306 LSQGGLAIYTTID
-319 PKAQKAANKAVKEGM
+319 PKAQKAANKAVKEAM
-334 AQYDSDMDASLTS
+334 AQKDSGLDASLTS

-359 GGKNYKKNQFNLAT
+359 GGKNYKKSQFNLAT

-382 FKTFTLIAAM
+382 FKTFALVAALS
-392 GEGVSPDTY
+392 EGVSPDTY
-401 IDSSSPAEITPTW
+401 IDSSSPAQITPTW
-414 TVSNSEGEGSGN
+414 TVKNSEGEGSGN

-438 TVYARLAHGIGAQCI
+438 TVYARLAHGIGAECI
-453 VDTAKAMGITSE
+453 VDTAHKMGITSE

-501 AVLSVVDTRGNE
+501 AVLQVVDIRGNE
-513 VYNSGVNEGEQVISA
+513 VYSAGVNQGEQVISA

-581 TAVWSGYRE
+581 TAVWCGYPE
-590 EQSTYL
+590 EKATGL
-596 YGGSTCAPI
+596 YGGSTCGPI

-612 VLEGAE
+612 VLEGQE
-618 LEEFP
+618 HKSFP
-623 TTDETVTYKDGW
+623 HTDEKPTYKTGW
-635 DFAESYGSDDAY
+635 DFAESWGSDSATTNDGDDA
-647 DSEEEKAAEEETEEK
+647 
-662 NASEESKEKD
+662 
-672 NDSSGKTDN
+672 
-681 NKKNDSSG
+681 
-689 KKDSG
+689 KKDEEDDPT
-694 KIDPA
+694 IDDTDVPGDDA
-699 PKPTPDPEPDPDS
+699 EVEEPSKPDTKPSKPDKDPEPAPEPDE
-712 GTDEEG
+712 GDE

>member
-1 MSKNSR
+1 MSKLSR
-7 KRARHNKAQKRVGL
+7 KRARHSKAAKRTGWL
-21 TVGIIGAL
+21 VGILGAV
-29 VAFAGACILAV
+29 VALFGACALAV
-40 VLVCTS
+40 VIMCST

-67 IYASDRTTVLGK
+67 IYASDRTTELAK

-94 DYVVNGT
+94 DYVLDGT
-101 VATEDERFYQHN
+101 VATEDERFYNHN
-113 GVDIMGV
+113 GVDIMGI
-120 GRAVINNL
+120 GRAVLANI
-128 TGRAREGASTIT
+128 THSGREGASTIT

-149 LDEMSSI
+149 LDEMNSI
-156 TVERKVREMYIALKV
+156 TIERKVREMYIALKV
-171 EQEYTKDQILMM
+171 EQQYTKDQILMM
-183 YLNVINYGD
+183 YVNVINYGD
-192 GNYGIETAAQDYF
+192 GNYGIETASEDYF
-205 GCSASELTLAQS
+205 GCKASELTLAQA

-237 TALERAHLVLRR
+237 AALERSHLVLNR
-249 MLSNGYI
+249 MLTNGKI
-256 SQEEY
+256 TQEEY
-261 DQAVSEK
+261 DQAMAEK
-268 PKLYKHKSNEDN
+268 PKLYQPKDGDKKDN
-280 FNSNLAPYFVD
+280 SDLAPYFVD

-299 DEFNISE
+299 KEFNISE
-306 LSQGGLSIYTTLD
+306 LSQGGLAIYTTLD
-319 PKAQKAANKAVKEGM
+319 VKAQKAANKAVKEGM
-334 AQYDSDMDASLTS
+334 ANYDKNMDASLTS

-382 FKTFTLIAAM
+382 FKTFALIAAM
-392 GEGVSPDTY
+392 QEGVSPDTY
-401 IDSSSPAEITPTW
+401 IDSSSPAQITPTW
-414 TVSNSEGEGSGN
+414 TVKNSEGEGSGN

-438 TVYARLAHGIGAQCI
+438 TVYARLAHGIGAECI
-453 VDTAKAMGITSE
+453 VDTAHKMGITSE
-465 LQPYE
+465 LQPFE

-501 AVLSVVDTRGNE
+501 AILQVTDVRGNE
-513 VYNSGVNEGEQVISA
+513 VYNAGVNEGEQVISA
-528 AIAQEATNIL
+528 GIAQEATNIL

-590 EQSTYL
+590 EKSTGM
-596 YGGSTCAPI
+596 YGGSTCGPI

-612 VLEGAE
+612 VLEGKE

-623 TTDETVTYKDGW
+623 TTNEKVTYKDGW
-635 DFAESYGSDDAY
+635 DFAQSWGSDDAY
-647 DSEEEKAAEEETEEK
+647 DSSDDSDTAHYEDEDAGGGSDDDESADDTSTDTKPTK
-662 NASEESKEKD
+662 GDTKPSKEPSK
-672 NDSSGKTDN
+672 
-681 NKKNDSSG
+681 
-689 KKDSG
+689 
-694 KIDPA
+694 PA
-699 PKPTPDPEPDPDS
+699 PEPEPDT
-712 GTDEEG
+712 GDEEA